1 VDTNYTAR
9 GQQAAHGSDRGAARL
24 DKRTLLLSTLG
35 AAVRARRTDLGL
47 TIRALAK
54 RADVSERFLA
64 QLEAGSGN
72 ISVARLQ
79 DVAEALGTSASDL
92 LSTRPPATGL
102 RKVIALLGLRGAGKS
117 TLGAEIAR
125 RVGVPFFELDAL
137 VAAEAGM
144 PLATIF
150 EMHGEAWFHRLER
163 EVLRAFL
170 EAHPVAV
177 LATGGSIVTQ
187 RETYELLRQK
197 TMTVWLK
204 ARPQDHWDRVVRQG
218 DVRPMRNRANAMAE
232 LKTLLRTR
240 RPLYMLADHVVDTSN
255 ASLDQSAARI
265 VTIAVAAKPPRV
277 RPARADANP

>member
-1 VDTNYTAR
+1 VDTNYNASSNGPSSR
-9 GQQAAHGSDRGAARL
+9 G
-24 DKRTLLLSTLG
+24 DKRAVLLSALG

-47 TIRALAK
+47 TMRALAK

-79 DVAEALGTSASDL
+79 DVADALGTSAAEL
-92 LSTRPPATGL
+92 LSMRPSPTPL
-102 RKVIALLGLRGAGKS
+102 RRVISLLGLRGAGKS
-117 TLGAEIAR
+117 TLGAEVAR
-125 RVGVPFFELDAL
+125 RLAVPFFELDSL

-144 PLATIF
+144 PLGTIF

-170 EAHPVAV
+170 DSHPVAV

-187 RETYELLRQK
+187 RETFELLRQR

-218 DVRPMRNRANAMAE
+218 DMRPMRNRANAMTEMKA
-232 LKTLLRTR
+232 LLRTR
-240 RPLYMLADHVVDTSN
+240 RALYMLADSVVDTS
-255 ASLDQSAARI
+255 STTLDQAAKRI
-265 VTIAVAAKPPRV
+265 VSLAMAGKHG
-277 RPARADANP
+277 ARARASRPEATP

>member
-1 VDTNYTAR
+1 MDTNYNATRAEPSSR
-9 GQQAAHGSDRGAARL
+9 G
-24 DKRTLLLSTLG
+24 DKRALLLSTLG
-35 AAVRARRTDLGL
+35 GAVRARRTELGL

-64 QLEAGSGN
+64 QLEAGAGN

-79 DVAEALGTSASDL
+79 DVADALGTSASEL
-92 LSTRPPATGL
+92 LSTRPKTPGL
-102 RKVIALLGLRGAGKS
+102 HKVIALLGLRGAGKS

-125 RVGVPFFELDAL
+125 RLSVPFFELDAL

-150 EMHGEAWFHRLER
+150 EMHGEAYFHRLER
-163 EVLRAFL
+163 EVLRSFL
-170 EAHPVAV
+170 DAHPAAV

-187 RETYELLRQK
+187 RETYEMMRQR

-218 DVRPMRNRANAMAE
+218 DMRPMRNRANAMAE

-240 RPLYMLADHVVDTSN
+240 RELYVLADTVVDTS
-255 ASLDQSAARI
+255 ATSLDQAATRI
-265 VTIAVAAKPPRV
+265 VNTAMNGKGGRMRSAR
-277 RPARADANP
+277 RADANP

>member
-1 VDTNYTAR
+1 MDTNYNASSAGPSR
-9 GQQAAHGSDRGAARL
+9 G
-24 DKRTLLLSTLG
+24 DKRAVLLSALG

-47 TIRALAK
+47 TMRALAK

-79 DVAEALGTSASDL
+79 DVADALGTSAAEL
-92 LSTRPPATGL
+92 LSMRPAPTPL
-102 RKVIALLGLRGAGKS
+102 RRVIALLGLRGAGKS
-117 TLGAEIAR
+117 TLGAEVAR
-125 RVGVPFFELDAL
+125 RLAVPFFELDAL

-144 PLATIF
+144 PLGTIF

-170 EAHPVAV
+170 DSHPVAV

-187 RETYELLRQK
+187 RETFELLRQR
-197 TMTVWLK
+197 TMTLWLK

-218 DVRPMRNRANAMAE
+218 DMRPMRNRANAMTEMKA
-232 LKTLLRTR
+232 LLRTR
-240 RPLYMLADHVVDTSN
+240 KALYMLADSVVDTSS
-255 ASLDQSAARI
+255 ATLDQSAKRI
-265 VTIAVAAKPPRV
+265 VSLAMASKPS
-277 RPARADANP
+277 ARARANRTDANP

>member
-1 VDTNYTAR
+1 MDTNYNATSAHASS
-9 GQQAAHGSDRGAARL
+9 GDSHGSRG
-24 DKRTLLLSTLG
+24 DKRALLLSTLG
-35 AAVRARRTDLGL
+35 AAVRARRTELAL

-79 DVAEALGTSASDL
+79 DVADALGTSASEL
-92 LSTRPPATGL
+92 LSTRPPKAGL

-117 TLGAEIAR
+117 TLGAEVAR
-125 RVGVPFFELDAL
+125 RLSVPFFELDAL

-163 EVLRAFL
+163 EVLRSFL
-170 EAHPVAV
+170 DSHPVAV

-187 RETYELLRQK
+187 RETFELVRQRAL
-197 TMTVWLK
+197 TVWLK

-218 DVRPMRNRANAMAE
+218 DMRPMRNRANAMAE

-240 RPLYMLADHVVDTSN
+240 RALYMLADTVVDTSGT
-255 ASLDQSAARI
+255 SLDQAAARI
-265 VTIAVAAKPPRV
+265 VNVAMNGKGGRMRAH
-277 RPARADANP
+277 RADANP